1 MTVEY
6 ALNLIKNELSFRAK
20 RDIVEKYNALDSE
33 IKDFEFKRGDEFYRH
48 PFSLID
54 ENSIIERLYTQMLT
68 ICVSQV
74 PIKLLVKKGS
84 GEDIIRNFNRDFDI
98 KKPKKIEIGG
108 DIELDEPLALASV
121 YDTLDSFGLS
131 EFKDNARDILNEYE
145 RSVVIPDGKDISNLA
160 FRFSPDK
167 SSWHSSY
174 QSGDNY
180 FSIYQFESWSEPI
193 PLISGNGGGA
203 SNLTDLKDFPKTHQ
217 KGKILVSTG
226 LRLEWADMPKTS
238 SNNTNTANEP
248 NITPTSSALREI
260 TYSEGLELNDD
271 TFILLKLTKNDILKI
286 KQSPNFEVLMK
297 EKVEYKFI
305 VELNSFSLGFD
316 ANLTLMHNNPSF
328 TKIENSTHATFNMIR
343 LDAGIILV
351 YNINYGSY

>member
-6 ALNLIKNELSFRAK
+6 ALNFIKNELSFRAK

-54 ENSIIERLYTQMLT
+54 ENSITQRLYTQMLT

-84 GEDIIRNFNRDFDI
+84 GENIIRNFNKDFDI

-121 YDTLDSFGLS
+121 YDTLDSFGLT

-180 FSIYQFESWSEPI
+180 FSIYQFDSWGEAI

-203 SNLTDLKDFPKTHQ
+203 EKLTDLKDFPKTHQ

-226 LRLEWADMPKTS
+226 LRLEWADMPKVA
-238 SNNTNTANEP
+238 NNTNTGNEP
-248 NITPTSSALREI
+248 NTTPTSSALREI

-271 TFILLKLTKNDILKI
+271 TFILLKLTKNETLKI
-286 KQSPNFEVLMK
+286 KQSSNFEILMK
-297 EKVEYKFI
+297 EKIEYRFI
-305 VELNSFSLGFD
+305 VELNSFSLGFEESLVVMR
-316 ANLTLMHNNPSF
+316 NSF